1 MVVLTLVPHS
11 RIYLQLL
18 RVGGAFTKLFQSGV
32 MRNFVVTEST
42 TKNVSTS
49 YFQNLGTTMEAYGPS
64 DRHLRPGTRSFRM
77 TPLCQPISEE
87 SCMATKEI
95 THEELNPFEIA
106 KQQFNR
112 AADYL
117 ELDASIR
124 NVLSSAKRQLI
135 VSIPVKMDGGDVQVL
150 EGYRVK
156 HNIARGPAKGGIR
169 YHPNVTLDE
178 VKALASWMTWKCA
191 TVGIPYGGGKGGVI
205 CDPKSLSMNEL
216 ERLTRRYAFEIA
228 PIIGPDRDIPA
239 PDVYTD
245 EQTMAWIM
253 DTISM
258 VRGHTELGVVT
269 GKPISLGGSQ
279 GRSEATARGCLY
291 ALREACKVKGLELRG
306 ARVSVHGFG
315 NAGANI
321 ARLAAEDGAR
331 VVAICD
337 SRVGLY
343 SESGIDI
350 KTALRHKKQ
359 TKSLVGLS
367 GVKEM
372 SPEEVLTVDCDIL
385 LPAALENAI
394 TLANVGKV
402 KAKIIAEL
410 ANGPTTPG
418 ADRVLDGEGV
428 LLVPDILANAGG
440 VTVSYYEWVQDQY
453 SFFWSE
459 RQINETLEQTIRT
472 AFKAVH
478 ETMQRYDTDMRTG
491 AYILAV
497 DRVAEAT
504 RVRGIFP

>member
-1 MVVLTLVPHS
+1 
-11 RIYLQLL
+11 
-18 RVGGAFTKLFQSGV
+18 
-32 MRNFVVTEST
+32 
-42 TKNVSTS
+42 
-49 YFQNLGTTMEAYGPS
+49 
-64 DRHLRPGTRSFRM
+64 
-77 TPLCQPISEE
+77 
-87 SCMATKEI
+87 MATKEAFQ
-95 THEELNPFEIA
+95 EELNPFEIA

-117 ELDASIR
+117 ELGESLR
-124 NVLSSAKRQLI
+124 HVLQSSKRQLI
-135 VSIPVKMDGGDVQVL
+135 VSIPVKMDGGDVQVF
-150 EGYRVK
+150 EGYRVQ

-205 CDPKSLSMNEL
+205 CDPKSLSKNEL

-269 GKPISLGGSQ
+269 GKPVSLGGSL

-291 ALREACKVKGLELRG
+291 ALREACKVKGMSLKG
-306 ARVSVHGFG
+306 ARVAVHGFG

-321 ARLAAEDGAR
+321 ARLVAEDGAV
-331 VVAICD
+331 VVAACD
-337 SRVGLY
+337 SKAGLY
-343 SESGIDI
+343 SEKGIDV
-350 KTALRHKKQ
+350 TAALKHKAA
-359 TKSLVGLS
+359 TSSLAGLS
-367 GVKEM
+367 GTKEIA
-372 SPEEVLTVDCDIL
+372 PEEIVNVDCDIL
-385 LPAALENAI
+385 LPSALENAI

-418 ADRVLDGEGV
+418 ADRVLADEDV
-428 LLVPDILANAGG
+428 FLVPDILANAGG

-459 RQINETLEQTIRT
+459 RQINDTLEQTMKS
-472 AFKAVH
+472 AFKSVH
-478 ETMQRYDTDMRTG
+478 DTAKRYDTDMRTG

-504 RVRGIFP
+504 SVRGIFP

>member
-1 MVVLTLVPHS
+1 MPT
-11 RIYLQLL
+11 R
-18 RVGGAFTKLFQSGV
+18 
-32 MRNFVVTEST
+32 
-42 TKNVSTS
+42 
-49 YFQNLGTTMEAYGPS
+49 EA
-64 DRHLRPGTRSFRM
+64 L
-77 TPLCQPISEE
+77 
-87 SCMATKEI
+87 
-95 THEELNPFEIA
+95 HEELNPFEIA

-117 ELDASIR
+117 NLDSSTRA
-124 NVLSSAKRQLI
+124 VLSSAKRQLI
-135 VSIPVKMDGGDVQVL
+135 VSIPVKMDGGDVQVF
-150 EGYRVK
+150 EGYRVQ

-178 VKALASWMTWKCA
+178 VKALAAWMTWKCA

-205 CDPKSLSMNEL
+205 CDPKSLSQNEL

-269 GKPISLGGSQ
+269 GKPISLGGSH
-279 GRSEATARGCLY
+279 GRAEATARGCLY
-291 ALREACKVKGLELRG
+291 ALREACRVQGIDLNG
-306 ARVSVHGFG
+306 ARVAIHGFG

-321 ARLAAEDGAR
+321 SHMVASDGAR

-337 SRVGLY
+337 SKVGLY

-350 KTALRHKKQ
+350 QEALRHKKQ
-359 TKSLVGLS
+359 TSSLQGLK
-367 GVKEM
+367 GVKEIGCDD
-372 SPEEVLTVDCDIL
+372 VLTVDCDIL

-394 TLANVGKV
+394 TLANVGQV

-418 ADRVLDGEGV
+418 SDRVFADQGV
-428 LLVPDILANAGG
+428 FLIPDILANAGG

-459 RQINETLEQTIRT
+459 KQINETLEQTMRT
-472 AFKAVH
+472 AFKSVH
-478 ETMQRYDTDMRTG
+478 ETAQSYDTDMRTG

>member
-1 MVVLTLVPHS
+1 MVT
-11 RIYLQLL
+11 RE
-18 RVGGAFTKLFQSGV
+18 AFK
-32 MRNFVVTEST
+32 
-42 TKNVSTS
+42 
-49 YFQNLGTTMEAYGPS
+49 
-64 DRHLRPGTRSFRM
+64 
-77 TPLCQPISEE
+77 
-87 SCMATKEI
+87 
-95 THEELNPFEIA
+95 EELNPFEIA
-106 KQQFNR
+106 IQQFNR

-117 ELDASIR
+117 ELDNSTR
-124 NVLSSAKRQLI
+124 QVLSTAKRQLI
-135 VSIPVKMDGGDVQVL
+135 VSIPVKMDGGDVQVF
-150 EGYRVK
+150 EGYRVQ

-169 YHPNVTLDE
+169 YHPNVSLDE
-178 VKALASWMTWKCA
+178 VKALAAWMTWKCA

-205 CDPKSLSMNEL
+205 CDPQSLSTNEL

-269 GKPISLGGSQ
+269 GKPISLGGSL
-279 GRSEATARGCLY
+279 GRAEATARGCLY
-291 ALREACKVKGLELRG
+291 ALREACRVQGMDLNG
-306 ARVSVHGFG
+306 ARVAIHGFG

-321 ARLAAEDGAR
+321 SHMVADDGAK
-331 VVAICD
+331 VVAISD
-337 SRVGLY
+337 SKVGLY
-343 SESGIDI
+343 AENGIDI
-350 KTALRHKKQ
+350 QEALRHKKR
-359 TKSLVGLS
+359 TSSLAGLP
-367 GVKEM
+367 GVKEIARDD
-372 SPEEVLTVDCDIL
+372 VLTVDCDIL

-394 TLANVGKV
+394 TLANVGRV

-418 ADRVLDGEGV
+418 ADRVLDDEGV
-428 LLVPDILANAGG
+428 FLVPDILANAGG

-459 RQINETLEQTIRT
+459 KQINETLEGTMRA
-472 AFKAVH
+472 AFKSVH
-478 ETMQRYDTDMRTG
+478 ETAQRYDTDMRTG

>member
-1 MVVLTLVPHS
+1 
-11 RIYLQLL
+11 
-18 RVGGAFTKLFQSGV
+18 
-32 MRNFVVTEST
+32 
-42 TKNVSTS
+42 
-49 YFQNLGTTMEAYGPS
+49 
-64 DRHLRPGTRSFRM
+64 
-77 TPLCQPISEE
+77 
-87 SCMATKEI
+87 MATKEALL
-95 THEELNPFEIA
+95 EELNPFEIA

-117 ELDASIR
+117 ELGESLR
-124 NVLSSAKRQLI
+124 HVLQNAKRQLI
-135 VSIPVKMDGGDVQVL
+135 VSIPVKMDGGDVQVF
-150 EGYRVK
+150 EGYRVQ

-205 CDPKSLSMNEL
+205 CDPKSLSKNEL

-269 GKPISLGGSQ
+269 GKPISLGGSL

-291 ALREACKVKGLELRG
+291 ALREACRVKGMNLKG
-306 ARVSVHGFG
+306 ARVAVHGFG

-321 ARLAAEDGAR
+321 ARLVAEDGAR
-331 VVAICD
+331 VVAACD
-337 SRVGLY
+337 SKAGIY
-343 SESGIDI
+343 AENGIDVPA
-350 KTALRHKKQ
+350 ALKHKAATSSLAGLPG
-359 TKSLVGLS
+359 TK
-367 GVKEM
+367 EIA
-372 SPEEVLTVDCDIL
+372 PEETVTVDCDIL
-385 LPAALENAI
+385 LPSALENAI
-394 TLANVGKV
+394 TLSNVGRV

-418 ADRVLDGEGV
+418 ADRVLADRDV
-428 LLVPDILANAGG
+428 FLVPDILANAGG

-459 RQINETLEQTIRT
+459 RQINDTLEQTMQS
-472 AFKAVH
+472 AFKSVH
-478 ETMQRYDTDMRTG
+478 DTAKRYGTDMRTG

-504 RVRGIFP
+504 SVRGIFP

>member
-1 MVVLTLVPHS
+1 MST
-11 RIYLQLL
+11 REALQ
-18 RVGGAFTKLFQSGV
+18 
-32 MRNFVVTEST
+32 
-42 TKNVSTS
+42 
-49 YFQNLGTTMEAYGPS
+49 
-64 DRHLRPGTRSFRM
+64 
-77 TPLCQPISEE
+77 
-87 SCMATKEI
+87 
-95 THEELNPFEIA
+95 EELNPFQIA

-117 ELDASIR
+117 DLDDSTR
-124 NVLSSAKRQLI
+124 NVLSAAKRQLI
-135 VSIPVKMDGGDVQVL
+135 VSIPVKMDGGDVQVF
-150 EGYRVK
+150 EGYRVQ

-205 CDPKSLSMNEL
+205 CDPKSLSKNEL

-279 GRSEATARGCLY
+279 GRAEATARGCLY
-291 ALREACKVKGLELRG
+291 ALREACRVKGINLNG
-306 ARVSVHGFG
+306 ARVAVHGFG

-321 ARLAAEDGAR
+321 ARLVAGDGAR
-331 VVAICD
+331 VVAACD
-337 SRVGLY
+337 SKAGVF
-343 SESGIDI
+343 SDSGIDI
-350 KTALRHKKQ
+350 QAALRHKAETRSLAGLAG
-359 TKSLVGLS
+359 TKSI
-367 GVKEM
+367 
-372 SPEEVLTVDCDIL
+372 SPEDIIGVDCDIL
-385 LPAALENAI
+385 LPSALENAI
-394 TLANVGKV
+394 TLANVGRV

-418 ADRVLDGEGV
+418 SDRVLADEGV
-428 LLVPDILANAGG
+428 FLIPDILANAGG

-453 SFFWSE
+453 SFFWTE
-459 RQINETLEQTIRT
+459 HQINETLEQTMRT
-472 AFKAVH
+472 AFKSVY
-478 ETMQRYDTDMRTG
+478 ETAQRYATDMRTG

-504 RVRGIFP
+504 KVRGIFP

>member
-1 MVVLTLVPHS
+1 
-11 RIYLQLL
+11 
-18 RVGGAFTKLFQSGV
+18 
-32 MRNFVVTEST
+32 MR
-42 TKNVSTS
+42 
-49 YFQNLGTTMEAYGPS
+49 
-64 DRHLRPGTRSFRM
+64 H
-77 TPLCQPISEE
+77 
-87 SCMATKEI
+87 
-95 THEELNPFEIA
+95 
-106 KQQFNR
+106 
-112 AADYL
+112 
-117 ELDASIR
+117 
-124 NVLSSAKRQLI
+124 VLSSAKRQLI
-135 VSIPVKMDGGDVQVL
+135 VSIPVKMDGGDVQVF
-150 EGYRVK
+150 EGYRVQ

-178 VKALASWMTWKCA
+178 VKALAAWMTWKCA

-205 CDPKSLSMNEL
+205 CDPKSLSMGEL

-291 ALREACKVKGLELRG
+291 ALREACRVNKMDLKG
-306 ARVSVHGFG
+306 ARVAIHGFG

-321 ARLAAEDGAR
+321 AHMVADDGAR
-331 VVAICD
+331 VVALCD
-337 SRVGLY
+337 SKTGIY
-343 SESGIDI
+343 SENGIDVQA
-350 KTALRHKKQ
+350 ALRHKKQ
-359 TKSLVGLS
+359 TGMLAGFKGA
-367 GVKEM
+367 KEIQG
-372 SPEEVLTVDCDIL
+372 EDVLTADCDVL

-394 TLANVGKV
+394 TLANVGNV

-418 ADRVLDGEGV
+418 ADRVLADKGV
-428 LLVPDILANAGG
+428 FLVPDILANAGG

-459 RQINETLEQTIRT
+459 KQINETLEQTMRT
-472 AFKAVH
+472 AFQSVYDTSL
-478 ETMQRYDTDMRTG
+478 EYDTDMRTG

-497 DRVAEAT
+497 QRVAEAT
-504 RVRGIFP
+504 NVRGIFP

>member
-1 MVVLTLVPHS
+1 
-11 RIYLQLL
+11 
-18 RVGGAFTKLFQSGV
+18 
-32 MRNFVVTEST
+32 
-42 TKNVSTS
+42 
-49 YFQNLGTTMEAYGPS
+49 
-64 DRHLRPGTRSFRM
+64 
-77 TPLCQPISEE
+77 
-87 SCMATKEI
+87 MATREALQ
-95 THEELNPFEIA
+95 EELNPFQIA

-117 ELDASIR
+117 NLDDSTR
-124 NVLSSAKRQLI
+124 NVLSAAKRQLI
-135 VSIPVKMDGGDVQVL
+135 VSIPVKMDGGDVQVF
-150 EGYRVK
+150 EGYRVQ

-205 CDPKSLSMNEL
+205 CDPKSLSKNEL

-279 GRSEATARGCLY
+279 GRAEATARGCLY
-291 ALREACKVKGLELRG
+291 ALREACRVKGIDLKG
-306 ARVSVHGFG
+306 ARVAVHGFG

-321 ARLAAEDGAR
+321 ARLVAADGAR
-331 VVAICD
+331 VVAACD
-337 SRVGLY
+337 SKAGVY
-343 SESGIDI
+343 NDSGIDI
-350 KTALRHKKQ
+350 QEALRHKAE
-359 TKSLVGLS
+359 TTSLSGLS
-367 GVKEM
+367 GTKSM
-372 SPEEVLTVDCDIL
+372 SPEDIVGVDCDIL
-385 LPAALENAI
+385 LPSALENAI
-394 TLANVGKV
+394 TLANVGTV

-418 ADRVLDGEGV
+418 SDRVLADEGV
-428 LLVPDILANAGG
+428 FLIPDILANAGG

-459 RQINETLEQTIRT
+459 HQINETLEQTMRT
-472 AFKAVH
+472 AFNSVY
-478 ETMQRYDTDMRTG
+478 ETAQRYDTDMRTG

>member
-1 MVVLTLVPHS
+1 MDIGHWRLEILGLPRS
-11 RIYLQLL
+11 RI
-18 RVGGAFTKLFQSGV
+18 RTPRRRSTMTTREAFQ
-32 MRNFVVTEST
+32 
-42 TKNVSTS
+42 
-49 YFQNLGTTMEAYGPS
+49 
-64 DRHLRPGTRSFRM
+64 
-77 TPLCQPISEE
+77 
-87 SCMATKEI
+87 
-95 THEELNPFEIA
+95 EELNPFEIC

-117 ELDASIR
+117 DLGLSMR
-124 NVLSSAKRQLI
+124 HVLETPKRQLI
-135 VSIPVKMDGGDVQVL
+135 VSIPVKMDGGDVQVF
-150 EGYRVK
+150 EGYRVQ

-169 YHPNVTLDE
+169 YHPSVSLDE

-205 CDPKSLSMNEL
+205 CDPKSMSQNEL

-245 EQTMAWIM
+245 QQTMAWIM
-253 DTISM
+253 DTISR

-279 GRSEATARGCLY
+279 GRTEATARGCLY
-291 ALREACKVKGLELRG
+291 AVREACRVKDIPLKG
-306 ARVSVHGFG
+306 ARVAVHGFG

-321 ARLAAEDGAR
+321 ARLVAADGAR
-331 VVAICD
+331 VVAAGD
-337 SRVGLY
+337 SKSGIY
-343 SESGIDI
+343 AENGIDI
-350 KTALRHKKQ
+350 KAAMAHKAATTSLAGTPG
-359 TKSLVGLS
+359 TKEIPGDD
-367 GVKEM
+367 
-372 SPEEVLTVDCDIL
+372 VLTVDCDIL

-394 TLANVGKV
+394 TLENVGRV
-402 KAKIIAEL
+402 KARIISEL

-418 ADRVLDGEGV
+418 ADRVLAENDV
-428 LLVPDILANAGG
+428 LLIPDILANAGG

-459 RQINETLEQTIRT
+459 KQINETLEQSMRT
-472 AFKAVH
+472 AFRAVH
-478 ETMQRYDTDMRTG
+478 ETAQRCETDMRTA

>member
-1 MVVLTLVPHS
+1 
-11 RIYLQLL
+11 
-18 RVGGAFTKLFQSGV
+18 
-32 MRNFVVTEST
+32 
-42 TKNVSTS
+42 
-49 YFQNLGTTMEAYGPS
+49 
-64 DRHLRPGTRSFRM
+64 
-77 TPLCQPISEE
+77 
-87 SCMATKEI
+87 MATREALQ
-95 THEELNPFEIA
+95 EELNPFKIA
-106 KQQFNR
+106 KQQFTR

-117 ELDASIR
+117 DLDDSTR
-124 NVLSSAKRQLI
+124 NVLSAVKRQLI
-135 VSIPVKMDGGDVQVL
+135 VSIPVKMDGGDVQVF
-150 EGYRVK
+150 EGYRVQ

-205 CDPKSLSMNEL
+205 CDPKSLSKNEL

-291 ALREACKVKGLELRG
+291 ALREACRVKGINLKG
-306 ARVSVHGFG
+306 ARVAVHGFG

-321 ARLAAEDGAR
+321 ARLVAADGAR
-331 VVAICD
+331 VVAACD
-337 SRVGLY
+337 SKAGVFN
-343 SESGIDI
+343 ETGIDI
-350 KTALRHKKQ
+350 QAALRHKAE
-359 TKSLVGLS
+359 TKSLAGLS
-367 GVKEM
+367 GTKSM
-372 SPEEVLTVDCDIL
+372 SPEDIVGVDCDIL
-385 LPAALENAI
+385 LPSALENAI
-394 TLANVGKV
+394 TLANVGQV

-418 ADRVLDGEGV
+418 SDRVLADEGV
-428 LLVPDILANAGG
+428 FLIPDILANAGG

-459 RQINETLEQTIRT
+459 HQINETLEQTMRT
-472 AFKAVH
+472 AFKSVY
-478 ETMQRYDTDMRTG
+478 ETAQRYDTDMRTG

>member
-1 MVVLTLVPHS
+1 
-11 RIYLQLL
+11 
-18 RVGGAFTKLFQSGV
+18 
-32 MRNFVVTEST
+32 
-42 TKNVSTS
+42 
-49 YFQNLGTTMEAYGPS
+49 
-64 DRHLRPGTRSFRM
+64 
-77 TPLCQPISEE
+77 
-87 SCMATKEI
+87 MATQKAFQ
-95 THEELNPFEIA
+95 EELNPFEIA

-117 ELDASIR
+117 DIDPSMR
-124 NVLSSAKRQLI
+124 RVLENCKRQLI
-135 VSIPVKMDGGDVQVL
+135 VSIPVKMDGGDVQVF
-150 EGYRVK
+150 EGYRVQ

-169 YHPNVTLDE
+169 YHPNVSLAE

-205 CDPKSLSMNEL
+205 CDPKSLSRNEL

-279 GRSEATARGCLY
+279 GRAEATARGCLY
-291 ALREACKVKGLELRG
+291 ALREACRVKGMSLSG
-306 ARVSVHGFG
+306 SRVAIHGFG

-321 ARLAAEDGAR
+321 ARLVAEDGAK
-331 VVAICD
+331 VVAACD
-337 SRVGLY
+337 SKAAVY
-343 SESGIDI
+343 ASTGIDVAD
-350 KTALRHKKQ
+350 ALQHKAA
-359 TKSLVGLS
+359 TGSLAGMR
-367 GVKEM
+367 GVKEIG
-372 SPEEVLTVDCDIL
+372 PDEIFGIDCDIL
-385 LPAALENAI
+385 LPSALENAI
-394 TLANVGKV
+394 TLSTVGQV

-418 ADRVLDGEGV
+418 ADRVLEDEGV
-428 LLVPDILANAGG
+428 FLVPDILANAGG

-459 RQINETLEQTIRT
+459 RQINETLEQTIQT
-472 AFKAVH
+472 AFNSVH
-478 ETMQRYDTDMRTG
+478 QMSERYNTDMRTG

-497 DRVAEAT
+497 GRVVEAT
-504 RVRGIFP
+504 SVRGIFP